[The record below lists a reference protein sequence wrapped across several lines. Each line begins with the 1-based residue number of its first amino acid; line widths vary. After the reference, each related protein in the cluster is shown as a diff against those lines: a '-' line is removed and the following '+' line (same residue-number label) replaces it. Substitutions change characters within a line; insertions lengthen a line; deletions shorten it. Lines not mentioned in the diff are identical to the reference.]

1 MFHDN
6 HIHIDVAIWYW
17 PFVWHLAPM
26 DSCRK
31 DRRYRRHQCPS
42 GPIRNDDCPDQNH
55 QRHVISDINIV
66 LTLKSILI
74 MIIITSLEMLLQL
87 SFSFFTLSLSM
98 SESHSSPRPSYV
110 IVIVLMYFPSPYQ
123 CRVDACL
130 RWMGSCRKCLLLS
143 PKCWSRLSWLSLWW
157 QGCCWRQRKW
167 SQGGII
173 W

>member
-1 MFHDN
+1 M
-6 HIHIDVAIWYW
+6 IIIYTLMSPISYW

-66 LTLKSILI
+66 LILKSILI

-98 SESHSSPRPSYV
+98 SESHSSPRPSYDIGYVIV
-110 IVIVLMYFPSPYQ
+110 IVIVLKNFCITLSVSSWCMFEMDGQLSQMSP
-123 CRVDACL
+123 L
-130 RWMGSCRKCLLLS
+130 ES
-143 PKCWSRLSWLSLWW
+143 
-157 QGCCWRQRKW
+157 
-167 SQGGII
+167 
-173 W
+173 